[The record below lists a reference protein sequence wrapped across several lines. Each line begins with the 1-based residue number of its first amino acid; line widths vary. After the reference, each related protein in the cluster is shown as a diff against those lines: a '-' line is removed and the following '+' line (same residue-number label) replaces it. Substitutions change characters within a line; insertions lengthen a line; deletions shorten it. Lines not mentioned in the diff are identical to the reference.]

1 MVCDR
6 NDGMKERLKLL
17 FQKAD
22 AIMRSRLLAAAA
34 GPESAGGETSGNV

>member
-6 NDGMKERLKLL
+6 NDGMKEKLKLL

-22 AIMRSRLLAAAA
+22 AIMSSRRQAAGT

>member
-1 MVCDR
+1 
-6 NDGMKERLKLL
+6 MKERLKLL

-22 AIMRSRLLAAAA
+22 AIMRSRLLAAGT